1 MFNFFKHPH
10 VWISDKTNQKLSNL
24 RKFNWILKTKIW
36 EFLDE
41 IGETMEDYRV
51 LCAKSEK
58 IDNNQ
63 LKAFKASILI
73 VLSGL
78 HN

>member
-1 MFNFFKHPH
+1 M
-10 VWISDKTNQKLSNL
+10 
-24 RKFNWILKTKIW
+24 
-36 EFLDE
+36 DE

-51 LCAKSEK
+51 SCAKSEK
-58 IDNNQ
+58 IYNNQ